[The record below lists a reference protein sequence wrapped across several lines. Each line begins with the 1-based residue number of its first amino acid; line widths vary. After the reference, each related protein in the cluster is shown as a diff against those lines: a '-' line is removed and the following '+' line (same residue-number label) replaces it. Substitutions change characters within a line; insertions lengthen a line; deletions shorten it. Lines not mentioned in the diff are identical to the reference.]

1 MSAYIEEWDHLI
13 LLSPTTEIKAYADR
27 DALWD
32 RLAEWFETPQGTL
45 ADLPGWGHNISAM
58 KHEPQGV
65 NLEVMTEMSIM
76 AKMPQDIE
84 DLIISGVS
92 VEFSEIDRCSVMIR
106 HRLGT
111 YKEKIEL

>member
-1 MSAYIEEWDHLI
+1 MSAYIEEFDHLI
-13 LLSPTTEIKAYADR
+13 ELNPTTEVKAYADT

-32 RLAEWFETPQGTL
+32 RIAEWLETPQGTL
-45 ADLPGWGHNISAM
+45 ADLPSWGHNITAM

-84 DLIISGVS
+84 DLIISGVR
-92 VEFSEIDRCSVMIR
+92 VEFFEIDRCSVMIR

-111 YKEKIEL
+111 YKETIDL